1 MRILLGLLLLLLALP
16 LAAETAGLVELI
28 RLDPRL
34 QLDIRYA
41 TADNFMHRPLYREA
55 RAFLLEPAARALM
68 RAHDKLRLRGYGLR
82 IFDGYRPLRVTQAMW
97 DETPPEKRIF
107 VADPAQGSR
116 HNRGCA
122 VDLTLVDL
130 KTGKPVE
137 MPSGYDEFTER
148 ANIDYKGGSKVARA
162 HRDLLRRFMESCG
175 FRVYA
180 PEWWHY
186 DFQGWERHPVL
197 DLDFTDLTP
206 SP

>member
-1 MRILLGLLLLLLALP
+1 MRVFLVLLLLAGS
-16 LAAETAGLVELI
+16 LAAESTGLVELI

-68 RAHDKLRLRGYGLR
+68 RAHDIFRTKGYGLR
-82 IFDGYRPLRVTQAMW
+82 IFDGYRPLRVTKEMW

-107 VADPAQGSR
+107 VADPAKGSR

-130 KTGKPVE
+130 KTGQPVE
-137 MPSGYDEFTER
+137 MPSGYDEFSAR
-148 ANIDYKGGSKVARA
+148 AHINYQGGSAAARA
-162 HRDLLRRFMESCG
+162 HRNLLRRVMEKCG
-175 FRVYA
+175 FKVYA

-186 DFQGWERHPVL
+186 DYQGWERHPVL
-197 DLDFTDLTP
+197 DLDFADLTP